1 MDSKFQKEMTV
12 GEALR
17 QHPDAGAVFMSYHLG
32 GCSHCSISEHETI
45 EQICFGYGIP
55 VDELLGTLNSL
66 PAPEEQQS

>member
-1 MDSKFQKEMTV
+1 MSTEAKQFNKDMTV

-17 QHPDAGAVFMSYHLG
+17 LHADAGAVFMSYHLG

-66 PAPEEQQS
+66 VETS